1 MRIIISHAHKKEK
14 KISFLQIK
22 RDNKHGYLKSHK
34 LLARQV
40 INKHVAQVRFAWR
53 I

>member
-14 KISFLQIK
+14 KIISFLQIK
-22 RDNKHGYLKSHK
+22 RDNKHRYLKSHK

-40 INKHVAQVRFAWR
+40 INMWPK
-53 I
+53 